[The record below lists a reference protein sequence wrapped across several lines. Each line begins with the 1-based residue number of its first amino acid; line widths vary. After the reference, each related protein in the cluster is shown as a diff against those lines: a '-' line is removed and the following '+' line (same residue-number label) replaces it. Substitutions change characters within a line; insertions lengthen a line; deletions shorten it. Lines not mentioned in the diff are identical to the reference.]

1 MKPQF
6 SVDDGRELVAR
17 PVALD
22 IERRDLQA
30 EVFLELLFGPEDE
43 PAHLGMQSVGPN
55 DEIELPCYPALEGNM
70 DSASGVLDG
79 VYRLAE
85 NELDATVS
93 SGMMPI
99 RSATS

>member
-1 MKPQF
+1 
-6 SVDDGRELVAR
+6 
-17 PVALD
+17 
-22 IERRDLQA
+22 
-30 EVFLELLFGPEDE
+30 
-43 PAHLGMQSVGPN
+43 MQSVGPN